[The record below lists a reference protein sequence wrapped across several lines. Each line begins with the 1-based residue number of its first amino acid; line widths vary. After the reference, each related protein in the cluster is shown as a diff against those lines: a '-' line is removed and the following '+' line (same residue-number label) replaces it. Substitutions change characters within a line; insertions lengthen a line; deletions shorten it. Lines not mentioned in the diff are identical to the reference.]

1 MTPRDAACSAA
12 NEYSAIDRSRSCAMR
27 GGSPTNSAAWSKS
40 IVSSWPTSAFVEGV
54 KIGSGS
60 RSESRWPSGSVIPAT
75 APVAW

>member
-1 MTPRDAACSAA
+1 MTAR
-12 NEYSAIDRSRSCAMR
+12 
-27 GGSPTNSAAWSKS
+27 SPTIDAAWSKS

-60 RSESRWPSGSVIPAT
+60 CSESRSPSGSVIPAT